1 MAPTKKGAARREQI
15 LQALAGMLE
24 GDSNQRITTAELAR
38 EVGFSEAALYRHFPS
53 KAKMFDALLD
63 YIDEVLFER
72 INFIAREAEDITQR
86 CHHILTLVLNFAE
99 KNRGMCRLLTGEV
112 LTGELARLRP
122 RVQQIFE
129 RMETQLKHLLRT
141 ARATD
146 DISLPMTA
154 SASAHLMMVT
164 VEGRISR
171 YSRSQFR
178 HRPCEY
184 WDEQWEILSLAL
196 FHAPRAH
203 MAL

>member
-1 MAPTKKGAARREQI
+1 M
-15 LQALAGMLE
+15 
-24 GDSNQRITTAELAR
+24 
-38 EVGFSEAALYRHFPS
+38 
-53 KAKMFDALLD
+53 
-63 YIDEVLFER
+63 
-72 INFIAREAEDITQR
+72 
-86 CHHILTLVLNFAE
+86 LNFAE

-171 YSRSQFR
+171 SSRSQFR
-178 HRPCEY
+178 PRPCEY
-184 WDEQWEILSLAL
+184 WDEQWGVLAQAL

-203 MAL
+203 MAF